1 MFVSLSVRDILLID
15 RLDLTLGPGLCALT
29 GETGA
34 GKSILLDALGLAL
47 GARGDSGLVRRGAA
61 RATVAAEF
69 APPRDHPVWDLI
81 GERGL
86 AADGALV
93 LRRVLTTDGRSRAF
107 VNDQPVG
114 LAVVREIADH
124 LVEVQGQAD
133 RHGLS
138 SPATHRVHLDGFGG
152 LGELTAEVAAAHGR
166 WRKADKVL
174 AAAEAELDEARRDE
188 EYLRHVVAELD
199 ALAPAPGEEAKLA
212 AQRGALVQGEK
223 LVEGLQ
229 AALADLVEGR
239 GIEERLR
246 SAGRL
251 LTRAAERTGGVL
263 DATVEALDRAAVEI
277 AEALAALDLA
287 GRELA
292 PDPERLDRL
301 EERLFALRAAA
312 RKHQTDVDSLAELRC
327 SLAAKLD
334 ALDNRGEA
342 VGRLAAAADEARA
355 GFVAVAKRLSKARTR
370 AAAELDRRVSAELA
384 PLKLEKT
391 VFETRLEPLPEADW
405 TAAGAERVGFE
416 VATNP
421 GDPLG
426 PLGRIA
432 SGGELSRLLLAL
444 KVVLA
449 RFGSAPTMVFD
460 EVDSGISGAVAA
472 AVGDRL
478 AVLGGE
484 MQVLV
489 VTHSAQVAARAAHHF
504 RVVKVEVDGGVVA
517 RVEALTHEARREE
530 VARLLAGKRVTD
542 AARAAADS
550 LIRADAG

>member
-69 APPRDHPVWDLI
+69 DPPRDHPVWSLI
-81 GERGL
+81 DERGL

-93 LRRVLTTDGRSRAF
+93 LRRVLTADGRSRAF

-114 LAVVREIADH
+114 LAVVREIADQ

-138 SPATHRVHLDGFGG
+138 SPATHRVYLDGFGG

-166 WRKADKVL
+166 WRAAAKAL

-223 LVEGLQ
+223 LAEGLQ

-251 LTRAAERTGGVL
+251 LTRAAERTGGAL

-292 PDPERLDRL
+292 PDPERLERL

-312 RKHQTDVDSLAELRC
+312 RKHQTDVDSLAGLRDRFGET
-327 SLAAKLD
+327 LA

-342 VGRLAAAADEARA
+342 LAGLGQAAGKARDA
-355 GFVAVAKRLSKARTR
+355 FTAAAKRLSKARAK
-370 AAAELDRRVSAELA
+370 AAKELDRRVIAELPA
-384 PLKLEKT
+384 LKLDNA
-391 VFETRLEPLPEADW
+391 VFVTRLEPLPS
-405 TAAGAERVGFE
+405 
-416 VATNP
+416 
-421 GDPLG
+421 GD
-426 PLGRIA
+426 
-432 SGGELSRLLLAL
+432 
-444 KVVLA
+444 
-449 RFGSAPTMVFD
+449 SA
-460 EVDSGISGAVAA
+460 
-472 AVGDRL
+472 
-478 AVLGGE
+478 
-484 MQVLV
+484 
-489 VTHSAQVAARAAHHF
+489 
-504 RVVKVEVDGGVVA
+504 
-517 RVEALTHEARREE
+517 
-530 VARLLAGKRVTD
+530 
-542 AARAAADS
+542 
-550 LIRADAG
+550 